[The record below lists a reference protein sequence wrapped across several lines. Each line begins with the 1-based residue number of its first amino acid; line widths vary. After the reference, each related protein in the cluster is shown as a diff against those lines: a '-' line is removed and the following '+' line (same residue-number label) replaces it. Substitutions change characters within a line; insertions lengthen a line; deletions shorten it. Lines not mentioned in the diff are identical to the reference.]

1 MVLIFDNKC
10 VGLLC
15 ESVGERTNLLSHNIF
30 QFDVMHLTV
39 IDC

>member
-10 VGLLC
+10 MGLLC
-15 ESVGERTNLLSHNIF
+15 EGVDERTNLLSPNRF